1 MFTYIFLFLVANDQQ
16 TLDEMNDY
24 ILEEDAFVPN
34 SEVPTSMGEP
44 EIKRRRRYLL
54 TDEEYFKESKQSS
67 SESKGR

>member
-34 SEVPTSMGEP
+34 SEVPTSMGEH

-54 TDEEYFKESKQSS
+54 TDEEYFKESK
-67 SESKGR
+67 GR